1 MGKVL
6 PKGPLLLS
14 LFTCFKESHQETQTR
29 YFLPTNLHE
38 PSVTFMLNSTL
49 IQPFPQVF
57 ASVESQLPTE
67 PIKRGIIP
75 NKNVLKFIGS
85 LKFSWG
91 EETDF

>member
-6 PKGPLLLS
+6 PKGPFLVS

-29 YFLPTNLHE
+29 YFPAHQRYE

-49 IQPFPQVF
+49 AQPFAQVF

-85 LKFSWG
+85 LKFSWD